1 MYMRIILAGA
11 LLSLPT
17 FCPYSTGS
25 DRKSFA
31 KQPFTLAIS
40 KGTGAL
46 LENVLKLGGPVS
58 RILERMQ
65 EIEKKREALDTLKKN
80 GELGE
85 HPNEVKQMSWE
96 LEKDDTPYL
105 NALESMC
112 KLEKSIRPLILVL
125 GREGSFDSF
134 EDPVQETKKICSR
147 KVHWFSPEQNE
158 QLKSVFNKL
167 IELTK
172 KLRDFA
178 PTADD
183 SGKADQ
189 DIVNRLKET
198 TEWQDVRRAQVA
210 LAFEIGNAKNALDI
224 TNATF
229 CTTIEFIK
237 MIIGCH
243 KSNIKNTEKETLIE
257 DYKRS
262 NEAALKNH
270 KTEAKRRLKAK
281 IYKKR

>member
-1 MYMRIILAGA
+1 MKVILAGA

-31 KQPFTLAIS
+31 KPPLTLAIY
-40 KGTGAL
+40 KKTGAL

-96 LEKDDTPYL
+96 ELEKYDTLYL

-112 KLEKSIRPLILVL
+112 KLEKSIRTLIWVL
-125 GREGSFDSF
+125 GYEGAFDSF
-134 EDPVQETKKICSR
+134 EDPVQKTKKICSR
-147 KVHWFSPEQNE
+147 KVHGFSPEQNE
-158 QLKSVFNKL
+158 QLKSVFNKS
-167 IELTK
+167 IELSK

-178 PTADD
+178 PTTDD

-210 LAFEIGNAKNALDI
+210 LALEMGNAKNALDI

-229 CTTIEFIK
+229 CATIEFIK
-237 MIIGCH
+237 MIIGCN
-243 KSNIKNTEKETLIE
+243 KLNMENTKTETFIKDCKRYKE
-257 DYKRS
+257 
-262 NEAALKNH
+262 AVLKNQ